1 MYGIKPASAAAEEAA
16 LGTQSKMDIA
26 DAVAAELEELKAEP
40 KKSKAGYT
48 FLPVKSGIECVFFM
62 KTRAPVDPA
71 ALVDRI
77 CDDALACKDVM
88 EGRKLRHIN
97 RLTPVVALGKALD
110 RGIEKIGR
118 EVLGGV
124 LELKA
129 EEGDAV
135 EENAEIPAH
144 TVRAWRSGEFFCVVC
159 ANGREFSTPS
169 GRASGRPRSRGTRL
183 LTASRPS
190 SVRSTRSTSEALKR
204 LS

>member
-1 MYGIKPASAAAEEAA
+1 MYGIKPASEAAEEAA
-16 LGTQSKMDIA
+16 LESQSKMDIS

-40 KKSKAGYT
+40 KKSKADYT

-77 CDDALACKDVM
+77 CDDVLGCKDVM

-97 RLTPVVALGKALD
+97 RLTPVVAVRKALD
-110 RGIEKIGR
+110 RGVEKVGR
-118 EVLGGV
+118 EVLGDV

-135 EENAEIPAH
+135 EERAEIPAH
-144 TVRAWRSGEFFCVVC
+144 TVRGFEPGCRVVH
-159 ANGREFSTPS
+159 ANARASSTPS
-169 GRASGRPRSRGTRL
+169 GRASARPRCRGTRSS
-183 LTASRPS
+183 TASRPS
-190 SVRSTRSTSEALKR
+190 
-204 LS
+204 